1 MARQRLGQH
10 FLADPAVRERIRA
23 SLPLRPNDIWLEI
36 GAGHGEMTQH
46 LLGEG
51 RRVIAVES
59 DPRLVAD
66 LKKRQSE
73 WPGMSLIEGGILT
86 LELAYNGLSPFHVYG
101 NIPYYIT
108 SPILHHLF
116 EFAPNIRSIHLVI
129 QREVAERI
137 VSRPRRK
144 TYGYLSALCQFYA
157 RPELIFEIPPAAF
170 RPPPKV
176 RSALVSMSLPGEREH
191 LGIAA
196 EDEARFLEF
205 VQLCFAQKRKTLRNN
220 LRSLAPPARSTER
233 LAAALA
239 ACGLRADARAE
250 QLALT
255 DFAALFRAL
264 APP

>member
-1 MARQRLGQH
+1 
-10 FLADPAVRERIRA
+10 
-23 SLPLRPNDIWLEI
+23 
-36 GAGHGEMTQH
+36 
-46 LLGEG
+46 
-51 RRVIAVES
+51 
-59 DPRLVAD
+59 
-66 LKKRQSE
+66 
-73 WPGMSLIEGGILT
+73 MSLVEGGILT

-220 LRSLAPPARSTER
+220 LRPLAPAPRV
-233 LAAALA
+233 AAAVA
-239 ACGLRADARAE
+239 AAGLRADARAE

>member
-46 LLGEG
+46 LVGEG

-59 DPRLVAD
+59 DPHLAED
-66 LKKRQSE
+66 LKKRQRE
-73 WPGMSLIEGGILT
+73 WPGMSLVEGGILT
-86 LELAYNGLSPFHVYG
+86 LELAYNGLSAFHVYG

-116 EFAPNIRSIHLVI
+116 NFAPNIRSIHVVL
-129 QREVAERI
+129 QLEVAERI
-137 VSRPRRK
+137 VSRPKRK
-144 TYGYLSALCQFYA
+144 SYGYLSALCQFYA
-157 RPELIFEIPPAAF
+157 RPEIILEIPPAAF

-176 RSALVSMSLPGEREH
+176 RSALVSMSLPGEREN
-191 LGIAA
+191 LGVAP

-220 LRSLAPPARSTER
+220 LRSLAPPAHLAAT
-233 LAAALA
+233 LAAA
-239 ACGLRADARAE
+239 GLRADARAE
-250 QLALT
+250 QLALS